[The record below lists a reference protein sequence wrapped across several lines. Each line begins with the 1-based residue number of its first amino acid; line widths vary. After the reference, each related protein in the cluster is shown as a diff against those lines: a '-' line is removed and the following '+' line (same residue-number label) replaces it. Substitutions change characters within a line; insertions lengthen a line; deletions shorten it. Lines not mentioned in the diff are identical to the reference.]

1 MPLLS
6 QRTGSRTQG
15 EVAGETWGGGR
26 HATPLNRKGAYN
38 GVPSWVHMSGL
49 SRQWTRAGQL
59 ILFFSLP
66 LFCCGHCSWCPQSVL
81 AKNHGPAT
89 LLLPHLCG
97 FEEAI
102 STAPA
107 HIDTF
112 ICLNVYA
119 VLLRSNVADSALI
132 MRKKFR
138 AFEKLL
144 RCTSYLTSEKYTLII
159 S

>member
-1 MPLLS
+1 MVPTVCPGEEPWPRPLL
-6 QRTGSRTQG
+6 
-15 EVAGETWGGGR
+15 
-26 HATPLNRKGAYN
+26 
-38 GVPSWVHMSGL
+38 
-49 SRQWTRAGQL
+49 
-59 ILFFSLP
+59 
-66 LFCCGHCSWCPQSVL
+66 
-81 AKNHGPAT
+81 

-107 HIDTF
+107 HIHTFICPAHIHTF